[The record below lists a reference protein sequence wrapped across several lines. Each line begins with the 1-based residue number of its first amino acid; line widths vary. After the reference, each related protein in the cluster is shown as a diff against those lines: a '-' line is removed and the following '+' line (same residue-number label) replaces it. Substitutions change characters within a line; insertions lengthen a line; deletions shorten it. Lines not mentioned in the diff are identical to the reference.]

1 MLVRIILTVIVLSAV
16 LLGMQIIT
24 HGVGPAVQD
33 DLAIQQVTDPG
44 AAKLLRVTQETQ
56 NHTGLWIALGTV
68 LMLIAIW
75 KKPFMSACKKAFV
88 NGYNTQ
94 VARNTESAKNET
106 PNQ

>member
-44 AAKLLRVTQETQ
+44 ATKLLRVTQETQ
-56 NHTGLWIALGTV
+56 NHSGLWIALGTA
-68 LMLIAIW
+68 LMMIAIW
-75 KKPFMSACKKAFV
+75 KKVVVEAYKKVAA
-88 NGYNTQ
+88 GNTES
-94 VARNTESAKNET
+94 RNTESVKNE
-106 PNQ
+106 